1 MPIYWLSSVSKT
13 MEFSSSQL
21 IKGVPPQ
28 YRSPQMMMAMGQN
41 PNISDDAKIKEV
53 GVQFESIM
61 IKELLNQALGPIF
74 ENQMKNVPGGNIY
87 QGMIIDNLS
96 ETIARSGQMGI
107 SQVFERELSRFK
119 TNNSQPEVSE
129 SKKMDDKPL
138 PKVDT
143 AKAEPEIQAKPATDV
158 LEADSATQP
167 LPGSVEDQARL
178 AATYR
183 RWAAKGYL

>member
-1 MPIYWLSSVSKT
+1 
-13 MEFSSSQL
+13 MEFSSSQQL
-21 IKGVPPQ
+21 KGVPPQ

-41 PNISDDAKIKEV
+41 PNISDEAKIKEV
-53 GVQFESIM
+53 GVQFENIM
-61 IKELLNQALGPIF
+61 VKELLNQALGPIF

-87 QGMIIDNLS
+87 QGMIIDSLS

-119 TNNSQPEVSE
+119 TNASNGQPEVSE
-129 SKKMDDKPL
+129 SKKMDNKPL
-138 PKVDT
+138 PRVNT